1 MYNIFSAIAL
11 LLYLPFLF
19 LKKGPEDKSN
29 FLRERL
35 GISHYEKTDIWIHAV
50 SVGEVVAC
58 VPFLKRLK
66 KEFPG
71 KRIVLSTTTYT
82 GQKVARERFPGA
94 DRIMY
99 MPCDTGLCVSRV
111 VNSLKPGIFITIE
124 TELWPALFK
133 TLKRSGS
140 KIIILNGRISNK
152 SFKGYKRLGFL
163 MKNLLSYVDFFYMQ
177 GKTDAERIMAIG
189 ADKYKVDV
197 MGNFKFDISFDV
209 SNSLRWL
216 ENIKGRI
223 LLAASTHKGEEEIIL
238 DAYEATKQNYP
249 DLKLILAPRHPER
262 FNEVADILKRRNL
275 NFIRRT
281 EMQNI
286 DKISPNPS
294 FPKRGTIISPFDKGG
309 QGGIFPNIIL
319 LDTIG
324 ELSMVFS
331 KATIAFIGGSL
342 VPLGG
347 HNILEPAYWARP
359 IIFGPYMDNFPMAGE
374 FLLRSAALQVKDAD
388 DITKSVKDLLD
399 DHEKTARMGQNA
411 KIIIDENAGA
421 VKKAIELVRGFIGTV

>member
-11 LLYLPFLF
+11 LLYLPFLL
-19 LKKGPEDKSN
+19 LKKGPEDKNN

-35 GISHYEKTDIWIHAV
+35 GISHYTKTDIWVHAV
-50 SVGEVVAC
+50 SVGEVIAC

-82 GQKVARERFPGA
+82 GQKVARERFPEA
-94 DRIMY
+94 DRVMY
-99 MPCDTGLCVSRV
+99 IPCDTGLCVSRV
-111 VNSLKPGIFITIE
+111 VNSLKPEIFITIE
-124 TELWPALFK
+124 TELWPALFR
-133 TLKRSGS
+133 TLKKSGS

-197 MGNFKFDISFDV
+197 MGNFKFDISFNV

-238 DAYEATKQNYP
+238 DAYETTKQNYP

-262 FNEVADILKRRNL
+262 FNEVDDILRKRNL

-281 EMQNI
+281 M
-286 DKISPNPS
+286 ISQQSAVSNQQS
-294 FPKRGTIISPFDKGG
+294 DAGAQHAAPFD
-309 QGGIFPNIIL
+309 IIL

-347 HNILEPAYWARP
+347 HNILEPAYWAKP
-359 IIFGPYMDNFPMAGE
+359 IIFGPYMDNFAIAGE
-374 FLLRSAALQVKDAD
+374 FLLRSAALQVKDAG
-388 DITKSVKDLLD
+388 DIAISVKELLD
-399 DHEKTARMGQNA
+399 NHKKAAKMGQNA
-411 KIIIDENAGA
+411 KTIIEENAGA